1 MASASA
7 ARAALPPP
15 AVATPEMPVP
25 ATAAAVAA
33 PPRAAEPPPAEV
45 PPPGEIASSVEPDAA
60 WPDESAEAQFL
71 AEARERGE
79 TVAAAPAPA
88 AEPEA
93 AEPEPAGPAPE
104 LDALV
109 ERLPPA
115 VRETLDELFRA
126 RFVRVTRLPR
136 KTLMAAKG

>member
-1 MASASA
+1 MPVAPSEVPAVPSVVRREAPASAIA
-7 ARAALPPP
+7 PP
-15 AVATPEMPVP
+15 ATDAP
-25 ATAAAVAA
+25 VAA
-33 PPRAAEPPPAEV
+33 EGAPA
-45 PPPGEIASSVEPDAA
+45 GEADAT

-88 AEPEA
+88 VEPEA

-126 RFVRVTRLPR
+126 RFVRVTRLP
-136 KTLMAAKG
+136 KKSVTAPKG